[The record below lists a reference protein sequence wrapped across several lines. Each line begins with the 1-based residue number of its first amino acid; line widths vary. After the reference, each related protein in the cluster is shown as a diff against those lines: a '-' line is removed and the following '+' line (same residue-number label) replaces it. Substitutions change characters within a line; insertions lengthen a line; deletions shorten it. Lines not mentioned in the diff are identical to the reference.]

1 MNVKVM
7 WGQTVHADDSIA
19 KTTITTF
26 DDEESFKI
34 AWANRERVGTWTG
47 NVVEFS
53 MSQRVYVPIE
63 EYFCRGEE
71 E

>member
-1 MNVKVM
+1 MNVKIKC
-7 WGQTVHADDSIA
+7 GQTLHPDDTIA
-19 KTTITTF
+19 KYTITTF

-34 AWANRERVGTWTG
+34 AWANRERVGTWSG
-47 NVVEFS
+47 NVVDLS
-53 MSQRVYVPIE
+53 MSQRIYVPIE